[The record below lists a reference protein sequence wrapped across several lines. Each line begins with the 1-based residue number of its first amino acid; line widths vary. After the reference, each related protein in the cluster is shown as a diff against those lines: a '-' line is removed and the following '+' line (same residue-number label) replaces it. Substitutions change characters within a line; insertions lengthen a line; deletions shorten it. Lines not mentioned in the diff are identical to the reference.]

1 MTGKVLFVLG
11 AHTDVGKTYAACA
24 VLRAARARG
33 LSVDAFKPVVSG
45 FDEADWAGSDPG
57 QLLGALSRPLTV
69 AALNDLS
76 PWRFAAPLAPPAAA
90 RREGGQALPLAPL
103 VRACHER
110 AARGSSELLV
120 IETAGGVLSPVA
132 DDGLSIDLAFAC
144 EGAALLV
151 GGTYLGAISH
161 TLTALEA
168 TRARGRPPAAVLVS
182 EAGGEDNPDF
192 EESLAFVVRHA
203 GSTPVL
209 SARRQGDNAWAS
221 TLLDIVADV
230 RMRD

>member
-24 VLRAARARG
+24 ILQAARARG
-33 LSVDAFKPVVSG
+33 LAVDAFKPVVSG

-57 QLLGALSRPLTV
+57 QLLGALGRPLTV
-69 AALNDLS
+69 LALNDLS

-90 RREGGQALPLAPL
+90 RREGQALPLAPL
-103 VRACHER
+103 VRACRER
-110 AARGSSELLV
+110 ALRGSSGLLV

-132 DDGLSIDLAFAC
+132 DDGLSIDLASAC

-168 TRARGRPPAAVLVS
+168 MRARGRPPAAVLVS
-182 EAGGEDNPDF
+182 ETGGDEHPDY

-203 GSTPVL
+203 GSMPVL
-209 SARRQGDNAWAS
+209 SARRHGDAAWTS
-221 TLLDIVADV
+221 TLLDLIADA
-230 RMRD
+230 